1 MSDDIIRLPID
12 YKGPAILGLG
22 AYLKNTITVLKDGEA
37 LMSPNLGDIG
47 SVEAI
52 KAFEV
57 MVERMI
63 DEAGVKPAYA
73 AHDLHPDFYSTHY
86 AKQSDMEAV
95 AVQHHHAHVA
105 TVMAEHNYT
114 DPVLGFAMDG
124 FGLGHKNQSWGG
136 EALFVDAFTYKRF
149 GYLRL
154 IKQPGGDIAAREPW
168 RMGAAVLHELGREDE
183 INELYKDI
191 PGASIVAQMLTK
203 NVNSPLTSSGG
214 RLFDAACGLLGVK
227 LVSEFEGEAPMALEA
242 MVTTPIVDPEGWTSD
257 QGSLDFMPLM
267 GKLVG
272 MDPVEGA
279 NLFHGTLVAG
289 LDDVAT
295 QLVEGTKTKVIA
307 LCGGCFFNKVLRENL
322 TEALQKRGL
331 KVMFPSKTGPGDP
344 GLSLGQ
350 AWAVAMKIKGSH

>member
-1 MSDDIIRLPID
+1 MNPEVVRLPID
-12 YKGPAILGLG
+12 YQGPAVLGLG
-22 AYLKNTITVLKDGEA
+22 AFLKNTITVLKDGEA
-37 LMSPNLGDIG
+37 LISPNLGDIG

-52 KAFEV
+52 KAFEA
-57 MVERMI
+57 MVDRMI
-63 DEAGVKPAYA
+63 EEAGVKPQYA

-86 AKQSDMEAV
+86 AKQSDMKAV

-105 TVMAEHNYT
+105 TVMAEHSYR
-114 DPVLGFAMDG
+114 DPVLGFAIDG

-136 EALFVDAFTYKRF
+136 EALFVDSYTYKRF

-168 RMGAAVLHELGREDE
+168 RMGAAVLHELGRDKE
-183 INELYKDI
+183 ITTLYKDM
-191 PGASIVAQMLTK
+191 PGASIVAQMLQK

-242 MVTTPIVDPEGWTSD
+242 MVTEPTVDPKGWT
-257 QGSLDFMPLM
+257 GANGCLDFMPLM
-267 GKLVG
+267 DKLVG

-289 LDDVAT
+289 LSDTADI
-295 QLVEGTKTKVIA
+295 LVEGTRTKVIA

-322 TEALQKRGL
+322 TAALQDKGI
-331 KVMFPSKTGPGDP
+331 KVMFPSVTGPGDP

-350 AWAVAMKIKGSH
+350 AWAVAMKIKGSI